1 MSTDHYSLIASESQE
16 CDTGLKH
23 ERLLIKTRYA
33 HMSFTLSLS
42 GTFTTTGIKIF
53 SNFIAPS
60 NTAKAVYSIGPR
72 MVLARMAIRMK
83 KKRSMFNLRSRL
95 SDTLELNDL
104 Q

>member
-16 CDTGLKH
+16 CLTGLKH
-23 ERLLIKTRYA
+23 ERLLIKTSYA
-33 HMSFTLSLS
+33 HMSLSLS

-53 SNFIAPS
+53 SNLIAPS
-60 NTAKAVYSIGPR
+60 NTAKVVYSIGPR